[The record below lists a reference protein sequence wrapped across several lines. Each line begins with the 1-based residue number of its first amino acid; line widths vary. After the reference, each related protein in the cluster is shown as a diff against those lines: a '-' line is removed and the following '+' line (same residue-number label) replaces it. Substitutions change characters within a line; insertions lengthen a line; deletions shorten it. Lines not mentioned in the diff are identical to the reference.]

1 MKLVKR
7 DRKYDELDFPRA
19 FSRLWEDFWNDSL
32 SLFNSLDEDSVVWAP
47 RMDVEE
53 TEDAYVIHADL
64 PGIDKKDLNI
74 SLQDNVLTIKGERK
88 HENKKE
94 TKNRFYLERAYGN
107 FYRTITLPEKVKE
120 EEIKAK
126 YKDGVLTITLP
137 KSEEAKPK
145 LIEIQ

>member
-7 DRKYDELDFPRA
+7 ERGVNELDFPRA
-19 FSRLWEDFWNDSL
+19 FTRLWEDFWNESL
-32 SLFNSLDEDSVVWAP
+32 SMFGRMEEDSIVWAP

-53 TEDAYVIHADL
+53 TDDAYIIHADL
-64 PGIDKKDLNI
+64 PGIDKKNLHI

-88 HENKKE
+88 YEEKKE
-94 TKNRFYLERAYGN
+94 TKNHFQLERAYGN

-145 LIEIQ
+145 MIEIQ